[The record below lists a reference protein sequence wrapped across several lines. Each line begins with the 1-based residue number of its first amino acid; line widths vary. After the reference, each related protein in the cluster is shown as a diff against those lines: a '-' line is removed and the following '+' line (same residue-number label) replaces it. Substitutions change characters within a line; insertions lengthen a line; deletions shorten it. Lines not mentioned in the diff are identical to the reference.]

1 MNDRMRIMKENS
13 TGLVLFIR
21 SDTIGHGDDELGAN
35 LMTTFI
41 YHLYEADTTP
51 DFVILMNAGVKL
63 ATEGSEFLDDLKQL
77 ESKGTE
83 ILACGTCLSFF
94 EIKEKQRVGKA
105 SNMLEITKTLLEAAK
120 VITI

>member
-1 MNDRMRIMKENS
+1 MKENP
-13 TGLVLFIR
+13 TGQVLLIR
-21 SDTIGHGDDELGAN
+21 SDTVGRGDDELGAN
-35 LMTTFI
+35 LMTNFV
-41 YHLYEADTTP
+41 YHLNVADTTP

-63 ATEGSEFLDDLKQL
+63 ATEGSELLDDLKEL

-94 EIKEKQRVGKA
+94 DIKEKQSVGKA
-105 SNMLEITKTLLEAAK
+105 SNMPEITKTLLEAAK

>member
-1 MNDRMRIMKENS
+1 MKDKS
-13 TGLVLFIR
+13 GGVVLFIR
-21 SDTIGHGDDELGAN
+21 SDTIGRGDDELGAN
-35 LMTTFI
+35 LMTNFI
-41 YHLYEADTTP
+41 YHLNEADKTP
-51 DFVILMNAGVKL
+51 DCVILMNAGVKL
-63 ATEGSEFLDDLKQL
+63 AVEGSEFLDDLKQL

-105 SNMLEITKTLLEAAK
+105 SNMPEISKTLLEAAK